1 MLETKRSETSVNM
14 PKEIWWLVIGMAI
27 NITGASFLWPLNTI
41 YMNEELDKSLS
52 TAGLVL
58 MVNSFGMI
66 VGNLL
71 GGTLFDKLGG
81 YRTIMLGTIV
91 SLCATIL
98 LNFFHGWPW
107 YAIWLIMLGFGGGM
121 IIPAIYAMAGAVWPQ
136 GGRQTF
142 NAIYLAQ
149 NIGVALGAAL
159 GGFVAELSFNYIF
172 MANLAMY
179 VIFFFIALFQFNMDY
194 QATVKHQETLENVA
208 HIQNKKHFT
217 ALILLCV
224 MFALCWIAY
233 VQWQTTIAS
242 FTQSIGISMSQ
253 YSLLW
258 TVNGVLILVGQP
270 LILPIIHLI
279 KGQLKKQLYFGLV
292 VFILSF
298 FVTSFATSFSIFV
311 VGMVI
316 MTFAE
321 MFVWPAVPTIANNL
335 APKGREGVY
344 QGIVNSA
351 STVGK
356 AFGPLVGGILVD
368 VFNMQIM
375 FLSMIGLL
383 VIAMAFL
390 TIYDR
395 KVDPKTLYR

>member
-1 MLETKRSETSVNM
+1 MNM

-279 KGQLKKQLYFGLV
+279 KGQLKKQLYIGLV

-395 KVDPKTLYR
+395 KVDPKTLYC

>member
-1 MLETKRSETSVNM
+1 MNM

-107 YAIWLIMLGFGGGM
+107 YAIWLIILGFGGGM

>member
-1 MLETKRSETSVNM
+1 MNM

-270 LILPIIHLI
+270 LILPIIHFI

>member
-1 MLETKRSETSVNM
+1 MNM

-107 YAIWLIMLGFGGGM
+107 YAIWLIMLGFGGGL

-279 KGQLKKQLYFGLV
+279 KGQLKKQLYIGLV

>member
-1 MLETKRSETSVNM
+1 MNM

-107 YAIWLIMLGFGGGM
+107 YAIWLIMIGFGGGM

>member
-1 MLETKRSETSVNM
+1 MNM

-242 FTQSIGISMSQ
+242 FTQGIGISMSQ

-279 KGQLKKQLYFGLV
+279 KGQLKKQLYIGLV

>member
-1 MLETKRSETSVNM
+1 MNM

-356 AFGPLVGGILVD
+356 AFGTLVGGILVD

>member
-1 MLETKRSETSVNM
+1 MNM

-292 VFILSF
+292 VFIFSF

>member
-1 MLETKRSETSVNM
+1 MKM

-41 YMNEELDKSLS
+41 YMSQALGKSLS
-52 TAGLVL
+52 TAGVVL

-66 VGNLL
+66 AGNLL

-81 YRTIMLGTIV
+81 YRTIMLGTII
-91 SLCATIL
+91 SLCATLL
-98 LNFFHGWPW
+98 LNLFHGWPW
-107 YAIWLIMLGFGGGM
+107 YAVWLIMLGFGGGM

-159 GGFVAELSFNYIF
+159 GGVVAELSFNYIF

-179 VIFFFIALFQFNMDY
+179 VVFFFIALFNFNMDY
-194 QATVKHQETLENVA
+194 HATVKQHDTIEEIA
-208 HIQNKKHFT
+208 HLQNKKHFN
-217 ALILLCV
+217 ALLLLCV
-224 MFALCWIAY
+224 MFACCWITY

-258 TVNGVLILVGQP
+258 TINGVLILIGQP
-270 LILPIIHLI
+270 LITPIVQFF
-279 KGQLKKQLYFGLV
+279 KGQLKKQLYFGLF

-298 FVTSFATSFSIFV
+298 LVTSFAKSFSIFV
-311 VGMVI
+311 VGIVI

-321 MFVWPAVPTIANNL
+321 MFVWPAVPTIANAL
-335 APKGREGVY
+335 APKGRQGVY

-356 AFGPLVGGILVD
+356 AFGPLIGGILVD
-368 VFNMQIM
+368 LFNMQVM

-383 VIAMAFL
+383 VIAMIFL
-390 TIYDR
+390 SIYDR
-395 KVDPKTLYR
+395 KVDPKILYH

>member
-1 MLETKRSETSVNM
+1 MDM

>member
-1 MLETKRSETSVNM
+1 MNM

-81 YRTIMLGTIV
+81 YRTIMLGAIV

>member
-1 MLETKRSETSVNM
+1 MNM

-172 MANLAMY
+172 MANLEMY

>member
-1 MLETKRSETSVNM
+1 MRM
-14 PKEIWWLVIGMAI
+14 PSAIWWLVIGMAI

-41 YMNEELDKSLS
+41 YMAQELDKSLS

-58 MVNSFGMI
+58 MINSIGMI
-66 VGNLL
+66 GGNLL
-71 GGTLFDKLGG
+71 GGTMFDRLGG
-81 YRTIMLGTIV
+81 YRTIMIGTIF
-91 SLCATIL
+91 SLVATCL

-136 GGRQTF
+136 GGRKTF

-159 GGFVAELSFNYIF
+159 GGIVANFSFDYIF
-172 MANLAMY
+172 LANLLMY
-179 VIFFFIALFQFNMDY
+179 VAFFVIAVFKFNVTYETKVKQPHMLDEVTSIQDKKNFI
-194 QATVKHQETLENVA
+194 
-208 HIQNKKHFT
+208 

-224 MFALCWIAY
+224 MFAFCWIAY

-242 FTQSIGISMSQ
+242 FTQQIGISMPQ

-258 TVNGVLILVGQP
+258 TINGVMILLGQP
-270 LILPIIHLI
+270 LILPVIQMLR
-279 KGQLKKQLYFGLV
+279 GQMKKQLYVGL
-292 VFILSF
+292 FILIISF
-298 FVTSFATSFSIFV
+298 FVTSFAMSFSIFV

-321 MFVWPAVPTIANNL
+321 MFIWPAVPTIADQL
-335 APKGREGVY
+335 APVGRQGVY
-344 QGIVNSA
+344 QGIVNAA

-356 AFGPLVGGILVD
+356 ALGPLLGGLIVD
-368 VFNMQIM
+368 YFDMQTM

-383 VIAMAFL
+383 VIAGFFL
-390 TIYDR
+390 AIFDR
-395 KVDPKTLYR
+395 GIRNRESKAEM

>member
-1 MLETKRSETSVNM
+1 MNM

-368 VFNMQIM
+368 VFNMKIM

>member
-1 MLETKRSETSVNM
+1 MNM

-71 GGTLFDKLGG
+71 GGILFDKLGG

-279 KGQLKKQLYFGLV
+279 KGQLKKQLYIGLV

>member
-1 MLETKRSETSVNM
+1 MNM

-149 NIGVALGAAL
+149 NIGVALGAAI

>member
-1 MLETKRSETSVNM
+1 MNM
-14 PKEIWWLVIGMAI
+14 PKEIWSLVIGMAI

>member
-1 MLETKRSETSVNM
+1 MNM

-172 MANLAMY
+172 MANLTMY

>member
-1 MLETKRSETSVNM
+1 MNM

-98 LNFFHGWPW
+98 LNFFHGWPC

>member
-1 MLETKRSETSVNM
+1 MRM
-14 PKEIWWLVIGMAI
+14 PSAIWWLVIGMAI

-41 YMNEELDKSLS
+41 YMAQELDKSLS

-58 MVNSFGMI
+58 MINSIGMI
-66 VGNLL
+66 GGNLL
-71 GGTLFDKLGG
+71 GGSMFDRLGG
-81 YRTIMLGTIV
+81 YRTIMIGTIF
-91 SLCATIL
+91 SLVATVL

-136 GGRQTF
+136 GGRKTF

-159 GGFVAELSFNYIF
+159 GGIVANFSFDYIF
-172 MANLAMY
+172 LANLLMY
-179 VIFFFIALFQFNMDY
+179 VAFFTIAVFKFNVTY
-194 QATVKHQETLENVA
+194 EAKVKQSQLLDDVTS
-208 HIQNKKHFT
+208 IQDKKKFS

-224 MFALCWIAY
+224 MFAFCWIAY

-242 FTQSIGISMSQ
+242 FTQQIGISMPQ

-258 TVNGVLILVGQP
+258 TINGVMILLGQP
-270 LILPIIHLI
+270 LIAPMIQLL
-279 KGQLKKQLYFGLV
+279 KGQMKKQLYVGLC
-292 VFILSF
+292 ILIVSF
-298 FVTSFATSFSIFV
+298 FITSFAMSFSIFV
-311 VGMVI
+311 IGMVV

-321 MFVWPAVPTIANNL
+321 MFIWPAVPTIADQL
-335 APKGREGVY
+335 APIGRNGVY
-344 QGIVNSA
+344 QGIVNAA

-356 AFGPLVGGILVD
+356 ALGPLLGGLIVD
-368 VFNMQIM
+368 YFDMQTM

-383 VIAMAFL
+383 LIAGIFL
-390 TIYDR
+390 SVFDR
-395 KVDPKTLYR
+395 GIRDRNAKELS

>member
-1 MLETKRSETSVNM
+1 MNM

-279 KGQLKKQLYFGLV
+279 KGQQKKQLYFGLV

>member
-1 MLETKRSETSVNM
+1 MNM

-224 MFALCWIAY
+224 MFAQCWIAY

>member
-1 MLETKRSETSVNM
+1 MDM

-194 QATVKHQETLENVA
+194 QATFKHQETLENVA

>member
-1 MLETKRSETSVNM
+1 MNM

-121 IIPAIYAMAGAVWPQ
+121 IIPAIYAMAAAVWPQ

>member
-1 MLETKRSETSVNM
+1 MNM

-41 YMNEELDKSLS
+41 YMNEELGKSLS

-179 VIFFFIALFQFNMDY
+179 VIFFFIALFQFNMNY

-279 KGQLKKQLYFGLV
+279 NGQLKKQLYFGLV

-383 VIAMAFL
+383 VIAMVFL
-390 TIYDR
+390 SIYDR

>member
-1 MLETKRSETSVNM
+1 MNM

-121 IIPAIYAMAGAVWPQ
+121 VIPAIYAMAGAVWPQ

>member
-1 MLETKRSETSVNM
+1 MRM
-14 PKEIWWLVIGMAI
+14 PSAIWWLVIGMAI

-41 YMNEELDKSLS
+41 YMAQELDKSLS

-58 MVNSFGMI
+58 MINSIGMI
-66 VGNLL
+66 GGNLL
-71 GGTLFDKLGG
+71 GGTMFDRLGG
-81 YRTIMLGTIV
+81 YRTIMIGTIF
-91 SLCATIL
+91 SLVATCL

-136 GGRQTF
+136 GGRKTF

-159 GGFVAELSFNYIF
+159 GGIVANFSFDYIF
-172 MANLAMY
+172 LANLLMY
-179 VIFFFIALFQFNMDY
+179 VAFFVIAVFKFNVTYEAKVKQPHMLDEVTSIQDKKNFI
-194 QATVKHQETLENVA
+194 
-208 HIQNKKHFT
+208 

-224 MFALCWIAY
+224 MFAFCWIAY

-242 FTQSIGISMSQ
+242 FTQQIGISMPQ
-253 YSLLW
+253 YSFLW
-258 TVNGVLILVGQP
+258 TINGVMILLGQP
-270 LILPIIHLI
+270 LILPVIQMLR
-279 KGQLKKQLYFGLV
+279 GQMKKQLYVGL
-292 VFILSF
+292 FILIISF
-298 FVTSFATSFSIFV
+298 FVTSFAMSFSIFV

-321 MFVWPAVPTIANNL
+321 MFIWPAVPTIADQL
-335 APKGREGVY
+335 APIGRQGVY
-344 QGIVNSA
+344 QGIVNAA

-356 AFGPLVGGILVD
+356 ALGPLLGGLIVD
-368 VFNMQIM
+368 YFDMQTM

-383 VIAMAFL
+383 VVAGFFL
-390 TIYDR
+390 AIFDR
-395 KVDPKTLYR
+395 GIRNRESKVEM

>member
-1 MLETKRSETSVNM
+1 MNM

-91 SLCATIL
+91 GLCATIL

>member
-1 MLETKRSETSVNM
+1 MNM

-58 MVNSFGMI
+58 MVNSFGMV

>member
-1 MLETKRSETSVNM
+1 MNM

-395 KVDPKTLYR
+395 KVDPKALYR

>member
-1 MLETKRSETSVNM
+1 MNM

-356 AFGPLVGGILVD
+356 AFGPLVGGMLVD

>member
-1 MLETKRSETSVNM
+1 MKM

-41 YMNEELDKSLS
+41 YMSQALGKSLS
-52 TAGLVL
+52 TAGVVL

-66 VGNLL
+66 AGNLL

-81 YRTIMLGTIV
+81 YRTIMLGTII
-91 SLCATIL
+91 SLCATLL
-98 LNFFHGWPW
+98 LNLFHGWPW
-107 YAIWLIMLGFGGGM
+107 YAVWLIMLGFGGGM

-149 NIGVALGAAL
+149 NIGVAIGAAL
-159 GGFVAELSFNYIF
+159 GGVVAELSFNYIF

-179 VIFFFIALFQFNMDY
+179 VVFFFIALFNFNMDY
-194 QATVKHQETLENVA
+194 HATVKQHDTIEEIA
-208 HIQNKKHFT
+208 HLQNKKHFN
-217 ALILLCV
+217 ALLLLCV
-224 MFALCWIAY
+224 MFACCWITY

-258 TVNGVLILVGQP
+258 TINGVLILIGQP
-270 LILPIIHLI
+270 LITPIVQLF
-279 KGQLKKQLYFGLV
+279 KGQLKKQLYFGLF

-298 FVTSFATSFSIFV
+298 LVTSFAKSFSIFV
-311 VGMVI
+311 VGIII

-321 MFVWPAVPTIANNL
+321 MFVWPAVPTIANAL
-335 APKGREGVY
+335 APKGRQGVY

-356 AFGPLVGGILVD
+356 AFGPLIGGILVD
-368 VFNMQIM
+368 LFNMQVM

-383 VIAMAFL
+383 AIAMIFL
-390 TIYDR
+390 SIYDR
-395 KVDPKTLYR
+395 KVNPKILYH

>member
-1 MLETKRSETSVNM
+1 MNM

-298 FVTSFATSFSIFV
+298 FMTSFATSFSIFV

>member
-1 MLETKRSETSVNM
+1 MKM

-41 YMNEELDKSLS
+41 YMSQALGKSLS
-52 TAGLVL
+52 TAGVVL

-66 VGNLL
+66 AGNLL

-81 YRTIMLGTIV
+81 YRTIMLGTII
-91 SLCATIL
+91 SLCATLL
-98 LNFFHGWPW
+98 LNLFHGWPW
-107 YAIWLIMLGFGGGM
+107 YAVWLIMLGFGGGM

-159 GGFVAELSFNYIF
+159 GGVVAELSFNYIF

-179 VIFFFIALFQFNMDY
+179 VVFFFIALFNFNMDY
-194 QATVKHQETLENVA
+194 HATVKQHETIEEIA
-208 HIQNKKHFT
+208 HLQNKKHFN
-217 ALILLCV
+217 ALLLLCV
-224 MFALCWIAY
+224 MFACCWITY

-258 TVNGVLILVGQP
+258 TINGVLILIGQP
-270 LILPIIHLI
+270 LITPIVQFF
-279 KGQLKKQLYFGLV
+279 KGQLKKQLYFGLF

-298 FVTSFATSFSIFV
+298 LVTSFAKSFSIFV
-311 VGMVI
+311 VGIVI

-321 MFVWPAVPTIANNL
+321 MFVWPAVPTIANAL
-335 APKGREGVY
+335 APKGRQGVY

-356 AFGPLVGGILVD
+356 AFGPLIGGILVD
-368 VFNMQIM
+368 LFNMQVM

-383 VIAMAFL
+383 VIAMIFL
-390 TIYDR
+390 SIYDR
-395 KVDPKTLYR
+395 KVDPKILYH

>member
-1 MLETKRSETSVNM
+1 MNM

-279 KGQLKKQLYFGLV
+279 KGQLKKQLYIGLV

-321 MFVWPAVPTIANNL
+321 MFFWPAVPTIANNL

>member
-1 MLETKRSETSVNM
+1 MNM

-311 VGMVI
+311 AGMVI